1 MCLIF
6 HTYIY
11 KSKNS
16 FKNQYYQMPFLKEFI
31 INEKT
36 KIKLWKVMIGE
47 LNPNELNNDE
57 KKILKLK
64 KSNILREQFLATRKV
79 VALENSDYKITY
91 DINGKPLL
99 NSKYNISISH
109 SHEIAAIAISNN
121 SKIGLDI
128 QLKEGKIFNIQSKFL
143 NKSEKLSIG
152 DNPSVDILTM
162 IWTSKESIYKA
173 VGLKGTSISN
183 NIKIDKVKEKDK
195 TGIGYYVNGIE
206 KFKFDLK
213 FFYINN
219 YTICYAYQN
228 P

>member
-1 MCLIF
+1 
-6 HTYIY
+6 
-11 KSKNS
+11 
-16 FKNQYYQMPFLKEFI
+16 MPFLKEFI

-47 LNPNELNNDE
+47 LNPKELNNDE
-57 KKILKLK
+57 KKLLKLK

-79 VALENSDYKITY
+79 LALENSDYEITY
-91 DINGKPLL
+91 DINRKPLL

-121 SKIGLDI
+121 FKIGLDI
-128 QLKEGKIFNIQSKFL
+128 QLKEVKIFNIQNKFL
-143 NKSEKLSIG
+143 NKSEKLNIG
-152 DNPSVDILTM
+152 ENPSIDILTM

-173 VGLKGTSISN
+173 VGLKGTSFSN
-183 NIKIDKVKEKDK
+183 NIKIDKLIEKDK

-213 FFYINN
+213 FFYIDD

>member
-1 MCLIF
+1 
-6 HTYIY
+6 
-11 KSKNS
+11 
-16 FKNQYYQMPFLKEFI
+16 MPFLKEFI

-47 LNPNELNNDE
+47 LNPKELNNDE
-57 KKILKLK
+57 KKLLKLK

-79 VALENSDYKITY
+79 LALENSDYEITY

-128 QLKEGKIFNIQSKFL
+128 QLKEVKIFNIQHKFL
-143 NKSEKLSIG
+143 NKSEKLNIG
-152 DNPSVDILTM
+152 DNPSIDILTM

-173 VGLKGTSISN
+173 VGLKGTSFSN
-183 NIKIDKVKEKDK
+183 NIKIYKLIEKDT

-213 FFYINN
+213 FFYIDD